1 MNLYL
6 ISQHENNDYD
16 TYDSAVV
23 AASTEEIARNT
34 HPSAGGWEHACHNWC
49 SDPSAV
55 TVELIGTTDKQYH
68 DGEIVISSFNA
79 G

>member
-6 ISQHENNDYD
+6 ISQTLINDYD

-23 AASTEEIARNT
+23 AAECGLQAQAT
-34 HPSAGGWEHACHNWC
+34 HPSGNDDCFQGHDYSWCHAADVKVTLLGKAKAGTKAG
-49 SDPSAV
+49 V
-55 TVELIGTTDKQYH
+55 
-68 DGEIVISSFNA
+68 IVASFNA